1 MKRGLTHQS
10 KRYVGNAVNVILKKF
25 YKRVEVLPPKDP
37 LSSAYK
43 FSIFLDGKVS
53 KTPSQRQL
61 QFRKPELAY
70 LVAAEF
76 DSQDQY
82 LIPSTMPLLTMS
94 RTAVDAD
101 FDTELREK
109 FIMDIVNF
117 VQSDTA
123 CYREEE
129 KRELSEIQDRYLNP
143 LIARVNQ
150 KLNTNLGAA
159 RGLMDT
165 IATDDDS
172 QKIRDYVRKIDPWH
186 LTSLNFATNTLKS
199 FILGYNLLI
208 CDLPTKEAVFASRL
222 EESYQIDQYGLVHT
236 LPN

>member
-82 LIPSTMPLLTMS
+82 LIPSTMPLV
-94 RTAVDAD
+94 R
-101 FDTELREK
+101 
-109 FIMDIVNF
+109 I
-117 VQSDTA
+117 
-123 CYREEE
+123 
-129 KRELSEIQDRYLNP
+129 IQIFP
-143 LIARVNQ
+143 LM
-150 KLNTNLGAA
+150 L
-159 RGLMDT
+159 
-165 IATDDDS
+165 
-172 QKIRDYVRKIDPWH
+172 
-186 LTSLNFATNTLKS
+186 
-199 FILGYNLLI
+199 
-208 CDLPTKEAVFASRL
+208 
-222 EESYQIDQYGLVHT
+222 
-236 LPN
+236 